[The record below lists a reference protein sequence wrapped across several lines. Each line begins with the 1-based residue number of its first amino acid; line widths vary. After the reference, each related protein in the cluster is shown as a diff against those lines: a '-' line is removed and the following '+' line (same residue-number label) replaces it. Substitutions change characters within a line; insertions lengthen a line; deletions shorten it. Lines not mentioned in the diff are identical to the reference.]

1 MTLSVQG
8 GAAVITGAAR
18 GIGAALA
25 LELAQRGCHLALADI
40 DIDDL
45 AVTAQKARAF
55 GVRVSAHQ
63 LNVADAHAVAQFP
76 EAVLREHDQ
85 VNILI
90 NNAGVALIGTFEE
103 IGLADFEWLLG
114 VNFWGVVRMT
124 KAFLPLLRAAPAAQ
138 IVNLSSLFG
147 LIAPAGQTAYSASKF
162 AVRGFSEALRHEL
175 DDSTV
180 GVTCVHPGG
189 VRTAIAERAR
199 SAPNIGAKQLVSRR
213 AAFLRVART
222 SPEAAAQLI
231 VAGLEERRA
240 RVLVGGDAVLFDW
253 LQRLMPLRYFSLM
266 QRVLGRRAQRR
277 PVEGST

>member
-1 MTLSVQG
+1 M
-8 GAAVITGAAR
+8 ITGAAR

-63 LNVADAHAVAQFP
+63 LNVADAQAVAQFP
-76 EAVLREHDQ
+76 EAVLREHEQ

-147 LIAPAGQTAYSASKF
+147 LIAPAGHTAYSASKF

-266 QRVLGRRAQRR
+266 QRVLGRRAHRR

>member
-8 GAAVITGAAR
+8 GVAVITGAAR

-45 AVTAQKARAF
+45 AATAQKARAF
-55 GVRVSAHQ
+55 GVRVSTHQ
-63 LNVADAHAVAQFP
+63 LNVADANAVAQFP

-114 VNFWGVVRMT
+114 INFWGVVRMT

-199 SAPNIGAKQLVSRR
+199 CAPSIGAKQLVSTR

-266 QRVLGRRAQRR
+266 QRILGRRAQRR
-277 PVEGST
+277 TLEGST